1 MTHPLLLKAPSMN
14 LRYGITGKL
23 LVWFLIIITIFY
35 GTILVLYI
43 NVQQVVGLSGSI
55 VAKNY
60 AIASGTK
67 KMMESLLSMEENK
80 QKYLLLKKK
89 DYLVFFN
96 EAQRSFEENLNQVV
110 HLTAMGHEISEVW
123 QEISDEYGSHA
134 NAAELSVYL
143 AGKAKDPKAVDK
155 FWIPESTINGWIDK
169 ISEARLKNEQEIEQA
184 TRELNRK
191 GRLSAKNGLVGL
203 AISSMVGLLGLA
215 YLAYSMIRPLREL
228 MEGIRRISAN
238 GLSAPIIVRSQDE
251 FGELANAVNEMSK
264 HLRKEER
271 MRSDFISMLSHEI
284 RTPLTS
290 IRESVNMIR
299 EEVMGP
305 INSRQEKFL
314 GIASSE
320 ISRISDLLS
329 HLMQASRLEPGLLN
343 MHLEP
348 IDPHIF
354 VTECTQSI
362 KLAAEAKQIELVLQV
377 PSQLPLITGDL
388 KQLQQAMLNYLSNAV
403 KFSEPDTQVIVG
415 ARHQATENL
424 LSFFVTDNGPGI
436 LDEDQAFL
444 FNKYYRGQRERERL
458 EGVGLGLS
466 IVKNIIESHH
476 GTVWVSS
483 QVGQGSTFGFT
494 LPTDSES

>member
-1 MTHPLLLKAPSMN
+1 MN

-23 LVWFLIIITIFY
+23 LIWFLVIIAIFY

-43 NVQQVVGLSGSI
+43 NVQQVVRLSGSI

-80 QKYLLLKKK
+80 QKYLLLNKT

-96 EAQRSFEENLNQVV
+96 EAQQTFEDNLDQVTR
-110 HLTAMGHEISEVW
+110 LTAMGHEISDVW
-123 QEISDEYGSHA
+123 RDISDDYGTYP
-134 NAAELSVYL
+134 NAAEVSVYL
-143 AGKAKDPKAVDK
+143 ASEEKGAATVNT
-155 FWIPESTINGWIDK
+155 FWIPEPVVNGWIKK
-169 ISEARLKNEQEIEQA
+169 ISEERLKNEQEIELA

-191 GRLSAKNGLVGL
+191 GLLSARNGLFGL
-203 AISSMVGLLGLA
+203 AVSSMVGLLGLF
-215 YLAYSMIRPLREL
+215 YLAHSMIRPLREL
-228 MEGIRRISAN
+228 MEGIREISSN
-238 GLSAPIIVRSQDE
+238 QHSSPINVRGQDE
-251 FGELANAVNEMSK
+251 FGELAHAVNEMSNR
-264 HLRKEER
+264 LVKEEH

-314 GIASSE
+314 QIAGSE

-329 HLMQASRLEPGLLN
+329 HLMQASRLEPSLLN
-343 MHLEP
+343 MKLEP
-348 IDPHIF
+348 IDPHSF
-354 VTECTQSI
+354 VTDCTDSI
-362 KLAAEAKQIELVLQV
+362 KLAAEAKRIDMCLEV
-377 PSQLPLITGDL
+377 PSQLPQIVGDPLQL
-388 KQLQQAMLNYLSNAV
+388 KQAMLNYLSNAV
-403 KFSEPDTQVIVG
+403 KFSEPDTRITIGVLQH
-415 ARHQATENL
+415 RRKNR
-424 LSFFVTDNGPGI
+424 LSFFVSDNGPGI
-436 LDEDQAFL
+436 LDEDLAFL

-466 IVKNIIESHH
+466 IVKNIVESHH
-476 GTVWVSS
+476 GTVWVKS
-483 QVGQGSTFGFT
+483 QVGKGSTFGFT
-494 LPTDSES
+494 LPSTPAR